1 MRIRNSGYASQQ
13 GNVARPLATGSN
25 EPLRAVSPSTEVRR
39 AADQASVVGIPEA
52 ELTPK
57 VRAAIGQLIEEVQSL
72 RVELEQAQKRIDY
85 LEQLADQD
93 ALTPVLNRRA
103 FVRELS
109 RIMSFAER
117 YGGESGVLYFDVNDM
132 KTINDSLGHGAGDAA
147 LAHVAE
153 ILLRNIRGSDHVGRL
168 GGDEFGVILAQTD
181 HEEANLKAAGLART
195 IQGQPVLYDGR
206 PITVRVAYG
215 AHILSAGQEA
225 KDALDAA
232 DQAMYA
238 NKRALLDSSG
248 RD

>member
-1 MRIRNSGYASQQ
+1 MRIRNDGYSTRYTA
-13 GNVARPLATGSN
+13 VAKPTAAGSKK
-25 EPLRAVSPSTEVRR
+25 PVSPIAPVSDTH
-39 AADQASVVGIPEA
+39 AAPADQSAVLGIPEA

-72 RVELEQAQKRIDY
+72 RGELERAQKRIDY

-109 RIMSFAER
+109 RVMSFAER
-117 YGGESGVLYFDVNDM
+117 YGGESAVLYFDVNGM
-132 KTINDSLGHGAGDAA
+132 KAINDSLGHAAGDATI
-147 LAHVAE
+147 AHVAE
-153 ILLRNIRGSDHVGRL
+153 VLLANIRGSDHVGRL
-168 GGDEFGVILAQTD
+168 GGDEFGVILAQAD
-181 HEEANLKAAGLART
+181 QEEAAVKAAGLADA
-195 IQGQPVLYDGR
+195 IQNQPVIWNGK

-215 AHILSAGQEA
+215 AHIMSAGQEP

-238 NKRALLDSSG
+238 NKRALSDTPP
-248 RD
+248 D